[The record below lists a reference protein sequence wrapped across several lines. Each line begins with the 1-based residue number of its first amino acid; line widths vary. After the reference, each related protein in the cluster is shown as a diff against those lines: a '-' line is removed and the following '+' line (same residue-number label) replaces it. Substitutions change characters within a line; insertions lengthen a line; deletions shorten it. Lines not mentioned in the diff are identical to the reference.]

1 MTLKQEIELQEQE
14 FRELLERVMRGPLAP
29 VHDSVKNLDR
39 RLEELEAM
47 LQEMRDVELSAL
59 GLHVEEMSTQVRQ
72 MKSKAGET
80 PREVRLAVEPILQ
93 QLQAQVEQAQHATHA
108 RLEEEGKRV
117 DGIAHRLGA
126 QLAGVAD
133 TVSVSQKTLQSTLQG
148 NVEQIEGSVKAA
160 SVQAKAQM
168 HQLSSDLGGQVSQ
181 QVESNKQA
189 FGRLQDLHSQ
199 ALVRLREN
207 STDERKQVEE
217 RIAALTVS
225 LSEVRPMFAEQN
237 HYLNMLKQ
245 QQDAIS
251 TQMAEQLR
259 RATQRVGMWFL
270 AGSGLVCLGYIG
282 VAFLVMQKF

>member
-14 FRELLERVMRGPLAP
+14 FRELLERVMRSPLAP
-29 VHDSVKNLDR
+29 VHDSVKNLDC

-72 MKSKAGET
+72 MKSKTGET

-93 QLQAQVEQAQHATHA
+93 QLQARVEQAQHATLD
-108 RLEEEGKRV
+108 RLKEEGKRV
-117 DGIAHRLGA
+117 DGVAHRLGA
-126 QLAGVAD
+126 KLAEVAD
-133 TVSVSQKTLQSTLQG
+133 TVSESQKTLQSTLQG
-148 NVEQIEGSVKAA
+148 NVEQIEGTVKMA

-168 HQLSSDLGGQVSQ
+168 HQLSSDLGGRVSQ
-181 QVESNKQA
+181 QVESNQQA
-189 FGRLQDLHSQ
+189 FGGLQELLDQ

-207 STDERKQVEE
+207 STVERKHVDE
-217 RIAALTVS
+217 RIAALTVL

-237 HYLNMLKQ
+237 HYLDTLKH

-251 TQMAEQLR
+251 ARMTEQLSHV
-259 RATQRVGMWFL
+259 TQRMRRWLL
-270 AGSGLVCLGYIG
+270 AGTGLVCLGYIG